1 MYAHVSNKTRDL
13 HEQMLWLTCR
23 GCGAILCPWRSFAER
38 AGEKGHYNNRKA
50 AMVLGTVESRYG
62 GHGGFLFRLGPNI
75 GGSV

>member
-1 MYAHVSNKTRDL
+1 MPMEVV
-13 HEQMLWLTCR
+13 CR
-23 GCGAILCPWRSFAER
+23 T

-62 GHGGFLFRLGPNI
+62 GDGGFLFRLGPNI